1 MCEADILWRLLNPPQ
16 GSETVG
22 ERESLY
28 ITQLA
33 RDEEG
38 SRSAAA
44 LFRATTVFRHA
55 ADTVEGR
62 KEGRKGKPNT
72 SSKSVE

>member
-55 ADTVEGR
+55 ADTVGYHKVNMAASGHR
-62 KEGRKGKPNT
+62 LGCT
-72 SSKSVE
+72 